1 MQIVAALAF
10 LAVWLLVFW
19 FGSIAFEATGMER
32 RKARFQALSALTGT
46 GFTTGEAELVVNY
59 PRRRSIA
66 TWLIFLGNAGIL
78 SFLILLI
85 AYVRSGV
92 TMPSPVFIGI
102 VVVSVIALLLSI
114 RFGVVNAL
122 SSAILRITGGK
133 RIPHPVAVEDTLY
146 ETGRY
151 GIVRLGI
158 GEQAEGTTIKGTGLA
173 ERGISVLAI
182 ERRGDVMS
190 SPGVE
195 EVLAAGDHLLC
206 YGETREITTLDRRSG
221 AA

>member
-92 TMPSPVFIGI
+92 TMPSPLFIGI
-102 VVVSVIALLLSI
+102 VVVLVIALLLSI
-114 RFGVVNAL
+114 RFGAVNAL
-122 SSAILRITGGK
+122 SSAILRLTGGK
-133 RIPHPVAVEDTLY
+133 RLPHPVVLEDTLY

-158 GEQAEGTTIKGTGLA
+158 GAQAEGTTIEGTGLA
-173 ERGISVLAI
+173 ERAVSVLAI
-182 ERRGDVMS
+182 ERKGEVIS
-190 SPGVE
+190 SPGAE
-195 EVLAAGDHLLC
+195 AVLAPGDHLLC
-206 YGETREITTLDRRSG
+206 YGEMREIVALNRQPE
-221 AA
+221 AV